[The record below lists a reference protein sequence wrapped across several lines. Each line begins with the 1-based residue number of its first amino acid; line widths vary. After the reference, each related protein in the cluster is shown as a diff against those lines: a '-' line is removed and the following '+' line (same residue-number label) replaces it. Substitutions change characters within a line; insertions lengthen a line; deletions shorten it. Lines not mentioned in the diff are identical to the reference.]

1 MVDLGCQDTD
11 WVGGNDEE
19 VLDAIFL
26 QDGLI
31 LVKSAFLL
39 FFVSQNISKKF

>member
-1 MVDLGCQDTD
+1 MVELGCQDTN
-11 WVGGNDEE
+11 WVSGNDEE

-31 LVKSAFLL
+31 LVKSDFLL
-39 FFVSQNISKKF
+39 FFVSPNISEKF